1 MTNEQVIRRNL
12 TAIQERIEA
21 AATAAGRQASEITL
35 VAVTKSVGV
44 DEIRVLRDLGIRH
57 FGENRV
63 DVAREKVAA
72 LADDALVWHM
82 VGNVQRRK
90 AKEVLRVFDTI
101 DALDRVALADAL
113 QQRCEAEG
121 VTCRTLLEVNVSG
134 EAQKHGVPPDSV
146 EEVLAHV
153 ETLSRVQV
161 DGLLTMAPY
170 EATDDVLRS
179 VFRTLRDLANRAGL
193 GVVSM
198 GMSND
203 FESAIA
209 EGATQVRI
217 GRALFKP

>member
-12 TAIQERIEA
+12 TAIQERIGEA
-21 AATAAGRQASEITL
+21 AAAAGREASEVTL
-35 VAVTKSVGV
+35 IAVTKSVGV
-44 DEIRVLRDLGIRH
+44 EEIRVLRDLGVRH

-63 DVAREKVAA
+63 EVAREKVAT

-101 DALDRVALADAL
+101 DALDRVALAEAL
-113 QQRCEAEG
+113 QQRCEAADT
-121 VTCRTLLEVNVSG
+121 TCRTLLEVNVSG

-146 EEVLAHV
+146 DEVLAHV
-153 ETLSRVQV
+153 KTLSRVQV

-170 EATDDVLRS
+170 GATDEVLHR
-179 VFRTLRDLANRAGL
+179 VFRTLRDLADRAGL

-203 FESAIA
+203 FEAAIA

-217 GRALFKP
+217 GRALFES

>member
-1 MTNEQVIRRNL
+1 MTEEHVIGRNL
-12 TAIQERIEA
+12 ATIQERIEKA
-21 AATAAGRQASEITL
+21 AADAGRSASDITL

-44 DEIRVLRDLGIRH
+44 EEIRMLRELGIRH

-72 LADDALVWHM
+72 LADDSLVWHM

-90 AKEVLRVFDTI
+90 AKEVLAVFDTI
-101 DALDRVALADAL
+101 DALDRVSLADTL
-113 QQRCEAEG
+113 QQRCEVANT
-121 VTCRTLLEVNVSG
+121 TCRTLLEVNVSG
-134 EAQKHGVPPDSV
+134 EAQKHGVAPDSV

-153 ETLSRVQV
+153 GALSRVQI

-170 EATDDVLRS
+170 GAADEVLHR
-179 VFRTLRDLANRAGL
+179 VFRTLRELADRAGL

-203 FESAIA
+203 FEAAIA

>member
-1 MTNEQVIRRNL
+1 MTSEQVIRRNL

-21 AATAAGRQASEITL
+21 AATAAGREASEITL

-63 DVAREKVAA
+63 DVARDKVAT

-90 AKEVLRVFDTI
+90 AKDVLQVFDTI

-113 QQRCEAEG
+113 QQRCEAADT
-121 VTCRTLLEVNVSG
+121 TCRTLLEVNVSG
-134 EAQKHGVPPDSV
+134 EAQKHGVPPDAV

-153 ETLSRVQV
+153 ASLSRVQV

-170 EATDDVLRS
+170 EATNDVLHS
-179 VFRTLRDLANRAGL
+179 VFRKLRDLANRAGL

-203 FESAIA
+203 FEAAIA